1 MNTIQGETFYK
12 IADKDLAGYLA
23 DGQQLSSKSE
33 IEHNP
38 DASVLFPQITD
49 ADVEGYFSDNGKL
62 VKVVDGEIV
71 ESYPPESDIEL
82 RDEIPKLEFK
92 LALLDHGV
100 LEQDV
105 IDTINLAF
113 QNNLISEIKKEE
125 LLLRWTQSA
134 VIESH
139 NPDLFALIP
148 LLNQV
153 KGSEVIT
160 QQDIENIFRK

>member
-1 MNTIQGETFYK
+1 MILTKKYRIIHSENNESLLAYLEEFTGKTYVGQGMTGVEFDTLEAYEAYISDKNITFSETFEK
-12 IADKDLAGYLA
+12 
-23 DGQQLSSKSE
+23 
-33 IEHNP
+33 
-38 DASVLFPQITD
+38 
-49 ADVEGYFSDNGKL
+49 
-62 VKVVDGEIV
+62 
-71 ESYPPESDIEL
+71 PESQL
-82 RDEIPKLEFK
+82 YDEIPKLDFK
-92 LALLDHGV
+92 LALLKFGV

-113 QNNLISEIKKEE
+113 ENNLISAIKKEE

-134 VIESH
+134 VIESN

>member
-1 MNTIQGETFYK
+1 MNTITGETFYR
-12 IADKDLAGYLA
+12 IADKNIAGYLA
-23 DGQQLSSKSE
+23 NNQQLSTKFE
-33 IEHNP
+33 VEYNA

-49 ADVEGYFSDNGKL
+49 EDVEGYFSDNGKL
-62 VKVVDGEIV
+62 VKVENGEVV

-82 RDEIPKLEFK
+82 RDEIPKLDFK
-92 LALLDHGV
+92 LALLEHGV

-113 QNNLISEIKKEE
+113 ENNLISAIKKEE

>member
-1 MNTIQGETFYK
+1 MKLTKKYQIIHGENNESLLAYLEEFSGTTHVGQGMTGVEFDTLEAYEAYIAENNITFSETFEK
-12 IADKDLAGYLA
+12 
-23 DGQQLSSKSE
+23 
-33 IEHNP
+33 
-38 DASVLFPQITD
+38 
-49 ADVEGYFSDNGKL
+49 
-62 VKVVDGEIV
+62 
-71 ESYPPESDIEL
+71 PESQL
-82 RDEIPKLEFK
+82 HDEIPKLDFK
-92 LALLDHGV
+92 LALLEFGV

-113 QNNLISEIKKEE
+113 ENNLISAIKKEE
-125 LLLRWTQSA
+125 LILRWTQSA

-160 QQDIENIFRK
+160 QQDIENIFKK